1 MKIYSSGKRV
11 ILPSVL
17 AAILL
22 LTWLLLPGPGLALM
36 AIPDIG
42 IDFKALKVVDA
53 GKLIAAGMKNAVNGD
68 SVSMRSSPKDG
79 KIVIKN
85 LRTGEELD
93 YPPAEHKGKEK

>member
-1 MKIYSSGKRV
+1 MKLYGRIGNKVRLLYPAV
-11 ILPSVL
+11 
-17 AAILL
+17 ILL
-22 LTWLLLPGPGLALM
+22 LSLSFLASPGFALM

-42 IDFKALKVVDA
+42 IDFKTMRVVQA
-53 GKLIAAGMKNAVNGD
+53 EKLIAEGMKNVNNGD
-68 SVSMRSSPKDG
+68 SISMRSSPKDG